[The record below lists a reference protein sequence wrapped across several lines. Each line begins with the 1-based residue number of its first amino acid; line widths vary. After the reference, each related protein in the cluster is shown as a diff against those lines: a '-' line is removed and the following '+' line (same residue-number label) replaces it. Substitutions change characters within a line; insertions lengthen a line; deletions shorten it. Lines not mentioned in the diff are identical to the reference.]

1 MANGNNNFEASLFNT
16 ADRLRKNIDAA
27 EYKNVV
33 LGLIFLKYISDS
45 FQELY
50 ERLEQDEF
58 SDPEDRDEYL
68 AENVFF
74 VPKDARWK
82 NLQAKAKLP
91 EIGVAIDEAMTL
103 IEKENSELKNVLPKV
118 YAKPNL
124 DKTSLGQLIDV
135 ISDIELKSEH
145 ESSKDLLGRVYEY
158 FLGEFASA
166 EGKKG
171 GQFYTPKSIVKLMV
185 EMIEPYKGRVYDPAC
200 GSGGMFVMSEKFVQ
214 EHQGN
219 IQDITI
225 YGQESNQTTW
235 KLSKMNLAIR
245 NINSQFVAW
254 NTEGSFLKDAHPDL
268 KADYILA
275 NPPFNQSEWGQEIL
289 VEDGRWK
296 YGVPPKG
303 NANFAWMQHML
314 YHLAPD
320 GVMATVLANGSL
332 SSNTAGEGKIRKNI
346 VKAGLVDCIVA
357 LPKQLFY
364 NTGIPATIW
373 ILRRGRIDGQTH
385 RSAPTLFIDAS
396 EMGFMKDRVHREFS
410 PEDIEKIEQTYH
422 KWRDDTGYED
432 VKGFCKSA
440 TLEDIEKHSFVLTPG
455 RYVGIPDEEDDGI
468 PFEER
473 MNDLTATLA
482 RQIEKEKEL
491 DEQLKEQLAKVGFAL

>member
-1 MANGNNNFEASLFNT
+1 MANGNGKFEAALFKT
-16 ADRLRKNIDAA
+16 ADKLRKNIDAA

-50 ERLEQDEF
+50 DQLAQDEF
-58 SDPEDRDEYL
+58 SDPEDHDEYI

-74 VPKDARWK
+74 VPKDARWN

-91 EIGVAIDEAMTL
+91 TIGVDIDNAMSA
-103 IEKENSELKNVLPKV
+103 IEKENRELKNVLPKV
-118 YAKPNL
+118 FGKPNL
-124 DKTSLGQLIDV
+124 DKAALGQLIDL
-135 ISDIELKSEH
+135 ISDIELKAETDDT
-145 ESSKDLLGRVYEY
+145 KDLLGRIYEY

-171 GQFYTPKSIVKLMV
+171 GQFYTPKAIVKLMV
-185 EMIEPYKGRVYDPAC
+185 ELIEPYKGRVYDPAC
-200 GSGGMFVMSEKFVQ
+200 GSGGMFVMSEKFVA

-245 NINSQFVAW
+245 RINSQFVAW
-254 NTEGSFLKDAHPDL
+254 NTEGSFLRDAHPDL

-275 NPPFNQSEWGQEIL
+275 NPPFNQKEWGQEIL
-289 VEDGRWK
+289 QEDARWK
-296 YGVPPKG
+296 YGIPPKG

-314 YHLAPD
+314 YHLAPH

-332 SSNTAGEGKIRKNI
+332 SSNTSGEGQIRQNI
-346 VKAGLVDCIVA
+346 VKADLVECIIA

-373 ILRRGRIDGQTH
+373 ILRRGRQVRHGE
-385 RSAPTLFIDAS
+385 TLFIDAS
-396 EMGFMKDRVHREFS
+396 EMGYMRDRTHRDFKL
-410 PEDIEKIEQTYH
+410 EDIERIVQTYH
-422 KWRDDTGYED
+422 NWRNGNGYAD

-440 TLEDIEKHSFVLTPG
+440 VRAEIEKHRFVLTPG
-455 RYVGIPDEEDDGI
+455 RYVGIPDEEDDGV
-468 PFEER
+468 PFADK
-473 MNDLTATLA
+473 MAALTATLA
-482 RQIEKEKEL
+482 AQMEREKAL
-491 DEQLKEQLAKVGFAL
+491 DAEIKAQLAKIGFTL

>member
-1 MANGNNNFEASLFNT
+1 MANGNGNFEASLFNT

-50 ERLEQDEF
+50 ERLEEDEF

-74 VPKDARWK
+74 VPKEARWK
-82 NLQAKAKLP
+82 SLQAQAKLP
-91 EIGVAIDEAMTL
+91 EIGVAIDAAMSL

-124 DKTSLGQLIDV
+124 DKTALGQLIDV
-135 ISDIELKSEH
+135 ISDIELKAEH

-158 FLGEFASA
+158 FLGEFANA

-171 GQFYTPKSIVKLMV
+171 GQFYTPKSIVKIMV
-185 EMIEPYKGRVYDPAC
+185 EMIEPYQGRVYDPAC
-200 GSGGMFVMSEKFVQ
+200 GSGGMFVMSEKFVE

-235 KLSKMNLAIR
+235 KLSRMNLAIR

-289 VEDGRWK
+289 IEDGRWK
-296 YGVPPKG
+296 YG
-303 NANFAWMQHML
+303 
-314 YHLAPD
+314 
-320 GVMATVLANGSL
+320 
-332 SSNTAGEGKIRKNI
+332 
-346 VKAGLVDCIVA
+346 
-357 LPKQLFY
+357 
-364 NTGIPATIW
+364 
-373 ILRRGRIDGQTH
+373 
-385 RSAPTLFIDAS
+385 
-396 EMGFMKDRVHREFS
+396 
-410 PEDIEKIEQTYH
+410 
-422 KWRDDTGYED
+422 
-432 VKGFCKSA
+432 
-440 TLEDIEKHSFVLTPG
+440 
-455 RYVGIPDEEDDGI
+455 
-468 PFEER
+468 
-473 MNDLTATLA
+473 
-482 RQIEKEKEL
+482 
-491 DEQLKEQLAKVGFAL
+491 